1 MISYNP
7 HRIDR
12 ALLARACDYLVDGLY
27 NQLSCTRQELIDTVD
42 RDHIEEAV
50 YLLEASLPAEYH
62 RRIDE
67 RDIAITAVALVLYRV
82 EDWYSILD
90 QFLTELADELGFF
103 PERC

>member
-12 ALLARACDYLVDGLY
+12 ALLARACDY
-27 NQLSCTRQELIDTVD
+27 
-42 RDHIEEAV
+42 IEEAV

-82 EDWYSILD
+82 EDWHSILD